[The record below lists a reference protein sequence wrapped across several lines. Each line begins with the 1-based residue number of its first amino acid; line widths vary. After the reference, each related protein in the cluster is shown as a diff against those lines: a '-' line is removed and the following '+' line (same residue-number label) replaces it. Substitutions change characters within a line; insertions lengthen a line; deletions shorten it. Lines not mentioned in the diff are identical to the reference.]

1 MNVGESL
8 LSALKAAGAREIFGI
23 PGDFVLPF
31 FEVIE
36 QSAILPLYTLSHEP
50 AVGFAADAA
59 ARIGSRLGVAA
70 VTYGAGALNMVN
82 AVALAY
88 AEKSPLIVISGAPGK
103 HESAAGLSLHH
114 QVRTLDSQMR
124 IYAEITCEQIRI
136 DDAARAPQQI
146 AHALQRA
153 LACSQPVYI
162 ELPRDMV
169 KLPCVGVPDHVA
181 DEVDRGAIHACAREI
196 LSRLAAAEHPVL
208 MVGVEV
214 RRFGLEAEVAEL
226 AARLALPVV
235 TSFLG
240 RGVLAGTDAT
250 VQGTYLGAAG
260 RTDVSALVENSDQL
274 FLLGV
279 IRSDTNFGTAPPSL
293 DLMRAIHV
301 IDGHVTHDDQTWPA
315 IPIAPLVRALLAQAI
330 KGGAAIKA
338 IARGEHSP
346 VSVDNAFIT
355 PIDISSAINQA
366 MLRHGKLPIA
376 SDIGDCLF
384 TAMEID
390 HSVFLSNSY
399 YASMG
404 FGVPAGLGIQAATG
418 SRALVLVGDGAFQM
432 TGWELGNCFRHGWD
446 PIVVVLNNSGW
457 GMLRA
462 FQPQSSFND
471 LGDWHFAD
479 IAPSLGGYGQRVT
492 TRHELRDAID
502 TAFSRRGK
510 FELIEVLM
518 ERDALSPTLRR
529 FVSAVK
535 RLHNPADRLVNASA

>member
-8 LSALKAAGAREIFGI
+8 LSALKAAGAREVFGI

-36 QSAILPLYTLSHEP
+36 ESAILPLYTLSHEP

-59 ARIGSRLGVAA
+59 ARVGSRLGVAA

-103 HESAAGLSLHH
+103 YESEAGLSLHH
-114 QVRTLDSQMR
+114 QVKTLDSQMR

-136 DDAARAPQQI
+136 DDAAHAPLQI
-146 AHALQRA
+146 AHALRRA

-169 KLPCVGVPDHVA
+169 KLPCLRVPDHVA
-181 DEVDRGAIHACAREI
+181 DEADKTAIRACASEI
-196 LSRLAAAEHPVL
+196 LRRLAASRRPVL

-214 RRFGLEAEVAEL
+214 RRYALEAEVTEL

-240 RGVLAGTDAT
+240 RGVLAGTDAP
-250 VQGTYLGAAG
+250 VRGTYLGVAG
-260 RTDVSALVENSDQL
+260 QADVSALVENSDQL
-274 FLLGV
+274 LMLGV
-279 IRSDTNFGTAPPSL
+279 ICSDTNFGTAPSSL
-293 DLMRAIHV
+293 NLERAIHV
-301 IDGHVTHDDQTWPA
+301 VDGHVTHDGQTWPA
-315 IPIAPLVRALLAQAI
+315 IPITLLVRALLAQAAKGVSEI
-330 KGGAAIKA
+330 KSILRA
-338 IARGEHSP
+338 EHSP
-346 VSVDNAFIT
+346 VSVDQAFIT
-355 PIDISSAINQA
+355 PADVSSAINEG

-390 HSVFLSNSY
+390 HGVFLSNSY

-404 FGVPAGLGIQAATG
+404 FGVPAGLGIQAASG

-479 IAPSLGGYGQRVT
+479 IATSLGGNGRRVT
-492 TRHELRDAID
+492 TCMELREAIH

-510 FELIEVLM
+510 FELIEVMM
-518 ERDALSPTLRR
+518 ERDALSPTLRK

-535 RLHNPADRLVNASA
+535 RLHNSADNLIDARV

>member
-1 MNVGESL
+1 MNVGEAL
-8 LSALKAAGAREIFGI
+8 LTALKTAGAREVFGI

-36 QSAILPLYTLSHEP
+36 HSAILPLYTLSHEP

-59 ARIGSRLGVAA
+59 ARIGGRLGVAA

-88 AEKSPLIVISGAPGK
+88 AEKSPLVVISGAPGK
-103 HESAAGLSLHH
+103 HESATGLSLHH
-114 QVRTLDSQMR
+114 QVKTLDSQMR

-136 DDAARAPQQI
+136 DDASLAPMQI
-146 AHALQRA
+146 ARVLQRA
-153 LACSQPVYI
+153 LTCSQPVYI

-169 KLPCVGVPDHVA
+169 TQPCQSVPEQIAGEA
-181 DEVDRGAIHACAREI
+181 DWIAIHACAKQ
-196 LSRLAAAEHPVL
+196 LLGNLADAERPVL
-208 MVGVEV
+208 MVGIEV

-226 AARLALPVV
+226 AERLALPVV

-240 RGVLAGTDAT
+240 RGVLAGTGAQ
-250 VQGTYLGAAG
+250 VRGTYLGAAG
-260 RTDVSALVENSDQL
+260 PADISGFVEDSDQL

-279 IRSDTNFGTAPPSL
+279 ILSDTNFGTAPPEL
-293 DLMRAIHV
+293 DLKRAIHV
-301 IDGHVTHDDQTWPA
+301 IDGHVTHGELTWPS
-315 IPIAPLVRALLAQAI
+315 IPIGLLVRAMLALTTRRMAASLAPPRPVLCEMPSDDAVI
-330 KGGAAIKA
+330 VPADISAAIND
-338 IARGEHSP
+338 GMS
-346 VSVDNAFIT
+346 
-355 PIDISSAINQA
+355 
-366 MLRHGKLPIA
+366 RHGKLPIA

-384 TAMEID
+384 TAMEIE
-390 HSVFLSNSY
+390 HSIFLSNSY

-404 FGVPAGLGIQAATG
+404 FGVPAGLGMQAATG

-432 TGWELGNCFRHGWD
+432 TGWELGNCFRYGWD
-446 PIVVVLNNSGW
+446 PVVVVLNNSGW

-462 FQPQSSFND
+462 FQPQASFND

-479 IAPSLGGYGQRVT
+479 IANSLGGNGRRVT
-492 TRHELRDAID
+492 TRRELRDAID
-502 TAFSRRGK
+502 AAFTRRGK

-518 ERDALSPTLRR
+518 ERDALSPTLRQ

-535 RLHNPADRLVNASA
+535 RLHSPAPAMANL